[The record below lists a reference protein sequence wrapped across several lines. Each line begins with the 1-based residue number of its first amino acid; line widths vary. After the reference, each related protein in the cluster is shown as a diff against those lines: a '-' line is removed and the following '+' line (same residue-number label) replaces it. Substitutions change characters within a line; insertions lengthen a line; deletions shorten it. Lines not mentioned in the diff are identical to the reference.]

1 MNHVTKNITF
11 DADGVYRWAYE
22 LNLYKNPTIIFLIW
36 KIFGFIL
43 LGMWLF
49 MVLLEVIDDTLT
61 LETLLDI
68 SEVMLLFALGFGV
81 LCLVGYLVYALMMGG
96 KYCVLFEMDE
106 RGVNH
111 IQMAPQVKKV
121 EAISILTM
129 LVGAM
134 AGRPGVVGT
143 GILAAARTSMYTAFA
158 DVRSV
163 EPLPGRDLIKVNEL
177 LNKNQVYAEK
187 EDYDFVLNF
196 ILAHTRN
203 KNT

>member
-1 MNHVTKNITF
+1 M
-11 DADGVYRWAYE
+11 
-22 LNLYKNPTIIFLIW
+22 
-36 KIFGFIL
+36 
-43 LGMWLF
+43 
-49 MVLLEVIDDTLT
+49 
-61 LETLLDI
+61 
-68 SEVMLLFALGFGV
+68 
-81 LCLVGYLVYALMMGG
+81 GYLVYALMMGG
-96 KYCVLFEMDE
+96 KYCVLFEMDD

-163 EPLPGRDLIKVNEL
+163 EPIPGRDLIKVNEL

-196 ILAHTRN
+196 ILAHT
-203 KNT
+203 KA

>member
-11 DADGVYRWAYE
+11 DADGFYRWAYE

-43 LGMWLF
+43 LGLWLF
-49 MVLLEVIDDTLT
+49 MVLLEFIDDSLS

-68 SEVMLLFALGFGV
+68 SEVMLLFGLGFGV

-163 EPLPGRDLIKVNEL
+163 EPFPSRDLIKVNEL

-196 ILAHTRN
+196 ILAHTQ
-203 KNT
+203 K